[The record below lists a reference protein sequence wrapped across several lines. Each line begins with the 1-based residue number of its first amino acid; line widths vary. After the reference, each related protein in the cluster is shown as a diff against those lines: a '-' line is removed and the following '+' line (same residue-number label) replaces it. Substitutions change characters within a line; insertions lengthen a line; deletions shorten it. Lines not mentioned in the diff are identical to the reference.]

1 MQQEPYLS
9 HWGCPPRFPVC
20 LSLPHFELCSVLA
33 ALVCNVVVR
42 SSPKSMMVRECVCVT
57 VCVCA
62 TVCVCMYVTV
72 CVTVCVCV
80 CDSVCDCVQLCVCV
94 CVCVS
99 VHACVHMRACV
110 HARVCMRQGHLSITL
125 TDKEQTQLT
134 ECPVSGRGSRRQTNN
149 KETRGEDKETHP

>member
-1 MQQEPYLS
+1 M
-9 HWGCPPRFPVC
+9 HVC
-20 LSLPHFELCSVLA
+20 DC
-33 ALVCNVVVR
+33 
-42 SSPKSMMVRECVCVT
+42 

-72 CVTVCVCV
+72 CVTVCVCAT
-80 CDSVCDCVQLCVCV
+80 LCVTV
-94 CVCVS
+94 CNSVCVS

-110 HARVCMRQGHLSITL
+110 RARVCMRQGHLSITL